1 MMIMKNKQSKANK
14 PSSEVTIAV
23 SNSIFTQIDQMKK
36 LTGKTTLLESTIK
49 TIEEEVKTYRE
60 EIAGQKKTL
69 IETTSE
75 NTQQKFEK
83 NKLNE
88 K

>member
-1 MMIMKNKQSKANK
+1 MKDNNDSNDDENKESKSNK

-60 EIAGQKKTL
+60 EIAG
-69 IETTSE
+69 
-75 NTQQKFEK
+75 
-83 NKLNE
+83 
-88 K
+88 

>member
-1 MMIMKNKQSKANK
+1 MKDNNDSYDDENKQSKSSK

-49 TIEEEVKTYRE
+49 TIEEEVKIYRE
-60 EIAGQKKTL
+60 EIAG
-69 IETTSE
+69 
-75 NTQQKFEK
+75 
-83 NKLNE
+83 
-88 K
+88 